1 MMLSKKT
8 SRMLLQAYTI
18 VLWTSI
24 FLSTA
29 LADET
34 LFECNFEHDF
44 CGLYQD
50 QNDDFDWTRPTG
62 LTRTGSS
69 GPYSDNTL
77 RSREGHY
84 ALTVASSLHVP
95 SMIARLVMPQVS
107 PSDETICLEFYHNMY
122 GTDTGELRVY
132 VKPDDDTAMYRVWM
146 KEFNR
151 DNIWYKT
158 EVQFQMRSRFQII
171 FEGNV
176 ENSARNVIAI
186 DDVSLICGPC
196 NSPDVIATDD
206 DIEGGFFPLKSSPHD
221 ISGWSSAN
229 ELVCASYYTS
239 TYETGTRDYSS
250 DINCGHYGSIDYG
263 LTVKFSS
270 PNYPANYPDLAH
282 CEWIAHT
289 KSGLPIHVSFED
301 FETEPTY
308 DFIHVGE
315 GDNSEDESSRVIEF
329 HSGSTLPNS
338 FTSSKDSIWIKFLTD
353 NVYNMRGFTVNLRES
368 DATGE
373 TTTDWTTEEQ
383 TTRWPWWTTWW
394 ITTEME
400 TTTADWTT
408 VDQTTRWTTE
418 METTTEDWTTVDQ
431 TTRWTTEMETTTE
444 DWTTEEQTTRWPW
457 WTTWRTTT
465 EMETTTADWTTEEQ
479 TTRWPWWTT
488 WWTTTE
494 METTT
499 ADWTTEERTTRW
511 PWWTTWWTTTQMET
525 TTADWTTEE
534 QTTRWPW
541 WTTWWTTTEMETS
554 TADWTTEEQTTRWPW
569 WTTWRTTTEMETTTA
584 DWTTVEETT
593 RWTTEMETTTEER
606 LKTTRWPWWTT
617 WWTTTEIETTTE
629 DWTTVEETTRWTT
642 EMETT
647 TEERLKTTRWPWW
660 TTWWTT
666 TEMETTTEDWTTE
679 EKTTRWPWWTTWRTT
694 TEMDTT
700 TEDWTTEE
708 KTTRW
713 PWWTTWRTTTEMD
726 TTTEDWTTVEE
737 TTRWTTEMETTTEE
751 RLKTTRWPWWTTWWT
766 TTEMETTTE
775 DWTTVEETT
784 RLTTEMESTTDAYLC
799 GETIYLPFWRCRMVY
814 SPNYPGNYP
823 NNARCVWFVH
833 SASPLGYMYVY
844 WDDFCTE
851 SGYDFVSVG
860 NGDIPGQNVVIGQHS
875 GCTLPLSFASSSN
888 TVWMTFTSDY
898 IYNDRGF
905 AVEFCDASSTSMPS
919 TEETTTEFATTT
931 EETTT
936 DRWRTTTEW
945 LTSTQDLWDT
955 TTDWVSTTEETT
967 EEPTTEE
974 YPTTTQAAEKGVT
987 VTCAKTSMK
996 IDINRSILGGMD
1008 ENDLQLVDPEC
1019 TGYSNVTHV
1028 TFETTHS
1035 ACGTTFTET
1044 SHHII
1049 YQNTVSNRFTDED
1062 VIRRLREVEIPF
1074 ECVYSRKGRADASFV
1089 VDSEKLYLTETGQG
1103 NFSFN
1108 LDFYH
1113 DVSYETPYYDYEYPI
1128 EVSLGERIYVGA
1140 AVETNT
1146 TDLELFLDTCKGTP
1160 TDDPNHST
1168 QYVFIENGCI
1178 KDATV
1183 QLHPVD
1189 NPSEKHFSIE
1199 AFDFV
1204 ESSTSLV
1211 YIHCDMLVCNAT
1223 DPSSRC
1229 QHGCV
1234 LRHRRD
1240 VREVSS
1246 LGSRTLT
1253 QGPINLYRGDIAIVH
1268 GLSQGKDTIVESTSQ
1283 WIMIYAAM
1291 VVFVMGSAMAVAAVL
1306 YARHTRRKLE
1316 AHILQ
1321 YA

>member
-239 TYETGTRDYSS
+239 TYETGTRDYS
-250 DINCGHYGSIDYG
+250 
-263 LTVKFSS
+263 
-270 PNYPANYPDLAH
+270 
-282 CEWIAHT
+282 
-289 KSGLPIHVSFED
+289 
-301 FETEPTY
+301 
-308 DFIHVGE
+308 
-315 GDNSEDESSRVIEF
+315 
-329 HSGSTLPNS
+329 
-338 FTSSKDSIWIKFLTD
+338 
-353 NVYNMRGFTVNLRES
+353 
-368 DATGE
+368 TGE
-373 TTTDWTTEEQ
+373 TTT
-383 TTRWPWWTTWW
+383 
-394 ITTEME
+394 
-400 TTTADWTT
+400 
-408 VDQTTRWTTE
+408 
-418 METTTEDWTTVDQ
+418 
-431 TTRWTTEMETTTE
+431 
-444 DWTTEEQTTRWPW
+444 
-457 WTTWRTTT
+457 
-465 EMETTTADWTTEEQ
+465 DWTTEEQ

-766 TTEMETTTE
+766 TTEMETTTEDWTTEEKTTRWPWWTTWRTTTEMDTTTE